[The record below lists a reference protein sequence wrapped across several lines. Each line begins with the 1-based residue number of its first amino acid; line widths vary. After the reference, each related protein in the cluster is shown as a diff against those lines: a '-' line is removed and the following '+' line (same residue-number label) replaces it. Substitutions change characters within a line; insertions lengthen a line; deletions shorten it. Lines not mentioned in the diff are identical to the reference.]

1 MPLVVRQE
9 GKRNYNENEM
19 FGGGAL
25 EEVFA
30 MGAPLWLASGRQAR
44 AGVRFF
50 IAAVPATLV
59 AVFAGIVALL
69 ALFLD
74 KGRRDYALNY
84 ADRCVDF
91 AAVLVGSPRP
101 ASLIKAPSIRTN
113 AEIRPAP
120 RGMPHYC
127 EHKDIV
133 AANETDTSPDRAAI
147 RSDEPTCPCSSAP
160 I

>member
-50 IAAVPATLV
+50 IAAVPVTRQYSLASLPYWHSSLTR
-59 AVFAGIVALL
+59 AAGIMRLTTPTGALTSL
-69 ALFLD
+69 PSWL
-74 KGRRDYALNY
+74 
-84 ADRCVDF
+84 
-91 AAVLVGSPRP
+91 VLHAPP
-101 ASLIKAPSIRTN
+101 A
-113 AEIRPAP
+113 
-120 RGMPHYC
+120 
-127 EHKDIV
+127 
-133 AANETDTSPDRAAI
+133 
-147 RSDEPTCPCSSAP
+147 
-160 I
+160 